1 MLMKKLRFVFLGL
14 MVVALVVGGAVTHA
28 ANISGGYTNAF
39 GTQPSAVDWSTAT
52 IAGGSTTIGSDGQMD
67 DAVQLL
73 AAASIT
79 AQLTADAN
87 NPPGSGA
94 NGFWSSS
101 GFYVQTRPTG
111 NAASLVMCTLVNN
124 LGVEVVGV
132 ALRYD
137 FAMVQVLAE
146 QVQGHRAYYSL
157 SGAAGSWVVIPE
169 FSGASAGT
177 LTANLNVMW
186 PSGGSLYLL
195 WADDNADVSSP
206 DTAMQIDNFSAIATP
221 GVQVP
226 VTITNQPQSQIVGEL
241 QPSSFTV
248 GLAGYFPPT
257 VQWYTND
264 VAIPGATNRTYSI
277 SSTPLAFSG
286 LGFKAIAQNVA
297 SNVTYFATSTV
308 ATLTVNADLVAPVL
322 LGASPAGLTTVVAS
336 FSEPLSLASVTNV
349 ANYSIT
355 NGTSTLI
362 ISNVVLDASLTNLI
376 FTVSPMTPTSNY
388 VLRVNGVKDL
398 AAAGNTVAANSQAFF
413 TAADVAYVDIG
424 SPAVGGIVTSAGN
437 GFNLT
442 AGGTNILGN
451 SDQFS
456 FAYQPIAGDFDFKIR
471 VASLEGADAWSL
483 AGLMARQNLTAN
495 SPFAASLAT
504 PSISGCFFLQRST
517 VGANATFGNSIP
529 ANYPHTWL
537 RLTRVG
543 NVFTAYAGY
552 DGQVWSQ
559 LGTVTIAMP
568 ASIFVGQVACGTS
581 ASGTATAAFRDYGP
595 GAGGSVSANLTRNIE
610 PPGPSTRRTALTITE
625 IMYHQKPR
633 ADLRNI
639 AFIEVFNSAPTF
651 EDISGFSISGD
662 VSYTFPPNTIL
673 GAGQFLVV
681 AAVPSDIVAVY
692 GLSGVHGPYTRALS
706 QSSGI
711 VQLRNRQNAI
721 IVDVEYESTAP
732 WPIEPDGAGHSL
744 SLNRPSYG
752 ELDVRAWGASDE
764 IGGSPGRGEAMGPEP
779 LRNLVI
785 NEFLARTNG
794 LNEDFIELYNYGTSP
809 LNISGA
815 WLSDSPNTNKFRVPD
830 GTTLPARG
838 YAVFYESQLGFGLSS
853 SGEKIFLVNSNQNR
867 VLDLWQFD
875 AQSEKSMGRSPD
887 GSDRI
892 RELTA
897 LTPGASN
904 AAAVIPAVVI
914 NEIMYDPA
922 TDNDD
927 DEFIEIHNR
936 SGGPV
941 DISRWGFTDGIDYTF
956 PSNTVMAAGAHF
968 VVAKNK
974 NRMISRYPGLNLTN
988 LFGSYDGTLKN
999 GGERVA
1005 LARPDIFIST
1015 NNNGNFVTNIGYITV
1030 NELTYGNGGRWGEW
1044 SHGGGSSL
1052 ELRDPDSDNHLAP
1065 NWGDSDETQKSEWT
1079 TVENVNGLLDNGQG
1093 AIDEIQIMLIGRG
1106 EALLDN
1112 VEVYWTNASINLVLN
1127 SGFESGT
1134 TGWFLGGNHIRS
1146 SQENEGE
1153 GPTGTKSLHL
1163 RASSGGDNGAN
1174 RIEHNLSST
1183 LTDGTRATMRAKF
1196 RWLRGNPHV
1205 LMKFH
1210 GNQLEASGILPV
1222 PTNLGSPGEPNSIRV
1237 TNAAPAIVQIA
1248 HAPVVPAAS
1257 QSVVVSAA
1265 INDPDGVSSVTLRY
1279 RVDPAVGYTSVAM
1292 LDNGSGG
1299 DAVAGDGI
1307 YSGTIPGQTSGSLVA
1322 FYVQAT
1328 DGTSVTATF
1337 PNNIPTRECHVRF
1350 GDPGS
1355 LGNLFAYRLWM
1366 TAANINLWTSRER
1379 LSNEPLDGTYVYGNF
1394 RAVYNAGGRYRGSPF
1409 LRPSYNGPTGNRCAY
1424 VWSLPED
1431 EPILNTDELNLDSM
1445 EPADRD
1451 PTILRELTSF
1461 RIAEQLDLSFSYQR
1475 FVHVIV
1481 NGVTDTSRNVPAY
1494 ADTQQPNGDYID
1506 SWFPEENAGDIFK
1519 IDDWFE
1525 FNDTLNGPDREFN
1538 VNARLENFTT
1548 PAGALNTPGRIKKQ
1562 ARYRWSWE
1570 KKVLGGLDDDYSE
1583 LFALVDA
1590 LNSPDPL
1597 YTQQV
1602 EQYVDTE
1609 AWMTEIMVRHLVGD
1623 WDGYGYDRGKNTFAY
1638 KPSNGRWR
1646 LLLWDLDFSLG
1657 CSGGHPP
1664 TQNMFQTEDPTM
1676 SKMLNHPHFR
1686 RIYLR
1691 AMQRAVDGPLN
1702 STNYLP
1708 LLEAR
1713 FRALQQNGVVSI
1725 SPFVG
1730 SGAQGISVPNWIDQ
1744 RRANV
1749 LSQIPAANFAVN
1761 TPSFS
1766 SATNLVTVTGTAPV
1780 GIKTILIN
1788 GVEWPV
1794 TWTSTTAWSVR
1805 LPLATAST
1813 PLNIVGLDLDG
1824 NVVTSTNTIT
1834 ATYTGTTNVSP
1845 VGAVVFNEIL
1855 SNPKV
1860 PDSEYVEL
1868 FNTSSNHTFNLS
1880 GWRING
1886 LSYTFPVGSFIAPRS
1901 FVVLARDRVAFW
1913 TAFGYNVLVLDTYE
1927 GNLQSAGE
1935 TLSLIR
1941 PAASTNETDLF
1952 VDRVRY
1958 EGDQPWPGLS
1968 APGSSFQLVDASQE
1982 NARVGNWYAQTL
1994 PPTYSEEISTPSEV
2008 RDGWRFFSATG
2019 NIGSGEG
2026 GMTNTYRL
2034 LLYLGEPGSAL
2045 IDDLAIVS
2053 GSNAAVGFNYVRNG
2067 DFETPLDTGV
2077 TNSWK
2082 IGTNCYGDTFIASDL
2097 VHAGSG
2103 AFKIVGTNAGGIAN
2117 HPIYTRSIMQVISP
2131 ASVEGAPVT
2140 NTINTMS
2147 FWYWATNSAT
2157 NLYVRIRGS
2166 TALATGPL
2174 SGPTNI
2180 NIFITPSNYV
2190 PPMIVSQGSNSFSPG
2205 VANQF
2210 TTNYPAFQPLWINEL
2225 QAENITG
2232 ILDNNGER
2240 EPWIEL
2246 YNTSTNTVSLDG
2258 LYLTDTYTNYTKWP
2272 FPPGSSI
2279 GPTQFLVIFCDGET
2293 GETSGSEYHTSFRLT
2308 AASGSVA
2315 LSRLYTNAP
2324 QVLDYVNYAGLHSDR
2339 SYGSFPDGQPFDR
2352 QEFIYLT
2359 PGGPNDG
2366 RSASIVV
2373 YINEWMAQNGTA
2385 LADPAD
2391 GQFED
2396 WFELYNPSTNAVD
2409 LAGFF
2414 LTDVLTNKFKFPIT
2428 TNMAHIIPP
2437 LGYLLVWADN
2447 ETGQNLAS
2455 GVPRPDMHVNF
2466 ALSQAGEALGLFAA
2480 DGTQIDA
2487 ITFGSQT
2494 NNISEGRFPDG
2505 AAGIY
2510 YMPISV
2516 SPRAPNYLPGVGNT
2530 PPVLSFIGS
2539 KIVYLGQT
2547 LAFMATA
2554 TDSDVPAQILGFLLD
2569 APVPPGAGIGP
2580 DGSFSWTPSTVGTNS
2595 VTVRVIDNGTP
2606 SLSDTETFTVE
2617 VLAAPSFTSSLRN
2630 GDRIELTWGTRAG
2643 KKYAVDYKN
2652 DLNAAE
2658 WVPLWTNVAVGSTLT
2673 FTNATTNAPQ
2683 QFYRIRTVD

>member
-1 MLMKKLRFVFLGL
+1 MKKLRSFFSG
-14 MVVALVVGGAVTHA
+14 VVWLALLVTLVSVARA
-28 ANISGGYTNAF
+28 ANVGAGGYTNAF
-39 GTQPSAVDWSTAT
+39 NTQPPAADWSQGS
-52 IAGGSTTIGSDGQMD
+52 IAGASADIGTEGAMD
-67 DAVQLL
+67 TAVQNIN
-73 AAASIT
+73 AAAIT
-79 AQLTADAN
+79 AQTVSDAL
-87 NPPGSGA
+87 NPPNSSAAGT
-94 NGFWSSS
+94 WSSS
-101 GFYVQTRPTG
+101 GFYLNTRPTG
-111 NAASLVMCTLVNN
+111 NAATLLMCSLVNT
-124 LGVEVVGV
+124 LGVEAVGV
-132 ALRYD
+132 NIQYD
-137 FAMVQVLAE
+137 HLQAVVAGE
-146 QVQGHRAYYSL
+146 QVPSFQVYYSL
-157 SGAAGSWVVIPE
+157 SGAPGSWVRIP
-169 FSGASAGT
+169 SLSSVAVGTASA
-177 LTANLNVMW
+177 ALNISW
-186 PSGGSLYLL
+186 PNGGNLYLL
-195 WADDNADVSSP
+195 FADDNADPASP
-206 DTAMQIDNFSAIATP
+206 DTAMQIDNFSVTATP
-221 GVQVP
+221 GIQVP
-226 VTITNQPQSQIVGEL
+226 VTVTNQPQNQIVGEL

-248 GLAGYFPPT
+248 GLSGYLPPT
-257 VQWYTND
+257 VQWYTNGI
-264 VAIPGATNRTYSI
+264 AIPGATNRTYSI
-277 SSTPLAFSG
+277 ASTPLAFNG
-286 LGFKAIAQNVA
+286 LNFQAIAQNVA
-297 SNVTYFATSTV
+297 SNVTYYATSAP

-322 LGASPAGLTTVVAS
+322 LGASPAGLSTLVAF
-336 FSEPLSLASVTNV
+336 FSEPLLLSSVTNL

-376 FTVSPMTPTSNY
+376 LTVSPMTPTSNY

-424 SPAVGGIVTSAGN
+424 SPAVGGLVTSAGN

-456 FAYQPIAGDFDFKIR
+456 FAYQPIAGDFDYKVR
-471 VASLEGADAWSL
+471 VASLDGTDPWAL
-483 AGLMARQNLTAN
+483 AGLMARQNLAAN
-495 SPFAASLAT
+495 SPFAAAMAT
-504 PSISGCFFLQRST
+504 PSISGCFMLQRITS
-517 VGANATFGNSIP
+517 GANTTFGNSIP

-568 ASIFVGQVACGTS
+568 ASIFVGHVACGTS
-581 ASGTATAAFRDYGP
+581 SSSGTATAAFRDIGT
-595 GAGGSVSANLTRNIE
+595 GVGGVVSGNLTRTIE
-610 PPGPSTRRTALTITE
+610 PLGPSTRRTALAITE
-625 IMYHQKPR
+625 IMYHPKPR

-639 AFIEVFNSAPTF
+639 SFVEVFNSAPTF
-651 EDISGFSISGD
+651 EDISGFRLTGD
-662 VSYTFPPNTIL
+662 INYTFPAGTIL
-673 GAGQFLVV
+673 GAGQFIVV
-681 AAVPSDIVAVY
+681 AASPLDMVAVY
-692 GLSGVHGPYTRALS
+692 GINGVHGPYSNALS
-706 QSSGI
+706 QSSGA
-711 VQLRNRQNAI
+711 VRLRNRQNAI

-744 SLNRPSYG
+744 TLNRPSYG

-764 IGGSPGRGEAMGPEP
+764 IGGSPGRAEAMGPEP

-815 WLSDSPNTNKFRVPD
+815 WLSDSPNTNKFRIPN

-838 YAVFYESQLGFGLSS
+838 HIVFYESQLGFGLSS
-853 SGEKIFLVNSNQNR
+853 TGEKIFLVNSNQNR
-867 VLDLWQFD
+867 VLDLLQFD

-887 GSDRI
+887 GSERI
-892 RELTA
+892 RELSTV
-897 LTPGASN
+897 TPGTTN
-904 AAAVIPAVVI
+904 APAVIPAVVI

-936 SGGPV
+936 SGSPV
-941 DISRWGFTDGIDYTF
+941 DISRWSFTDGIDYTF
-956 PSNTVMAAGAHF
+956 PSNTVMAAGAHY

-974 NRMISRYPGLNLTN
+974 SRMIARYPGLNLTN

-1005 LARPDIFIST
+1005 LGRPESFIST
-1015 NNNGNFVTNIGYITV
+1015 NGSGGFVTNSGYITI
-1030 NELTYGNGGRWGEW
+1030 NELTYGNGGQWGEW

-1052 ELRDPDSDNHLAP
+1052 ELKDPDSDNHLAP
-1065 NWGDSDETQKSEWT
+1065 NWGDSDETQKSDWV

-1093 AIDEIQIMLIGRG
+1093 AIDEIQIMMIGRG

-1112 VEVYWTNASINLVLN
+1112 VEVYWTNATINLVLN

-1153 GPTGTKSLHL
+1153 GSTGSKSLRL

-1210 GNQLEASGILPV
+1210 GNQLEASGILPI

-1237 TNAAPAIVQIA
+1237 TNAPPAIIQVA

-1257 QSVVVSAA
+1257 QAVVVSAA
-1265 INDPDGVSSVTLRY
+1265 INDPDGLSVVTLRY
-1279 RVDPAVGYTSVAM
+1279 RVDPSATFTSVPM
-1292 LDNGSGG
+1292 LDNGTGG

-1307 YSGTIPGQTSGSLVA
+1307 YSGTIPGQASGALVA
-1322 FYVQAT
+1322 FHVQAT
-1328 DGTSVTATF
+1328 DGTGVLGAF
-1337 PNNIPTRECHVRF
+1337 PNNVPTRECHVRF

-1355 LGNLFAYRLWM
+1355 LGNIFAYRLWM

-1409 LRPSYNGPTGNRCAY
+1409 LRPSYNGPTGTRCAY
-1424 VWSLPED
+1424 VWTLPED

-1445 EPADRD
+1445 EPGDRD
-1451 PTILRELTSF
+1451 STILRELTSF

-1475 FVHVIV
+1475 FVHVIL

-1506 SWFPEENAGDIFK
+1506 SWFPEENTGDIFK

-1525 FNDTLNGPDREFN
+1525 FNDNLAGPDREFN

-1548 PAGALNTPGRIKKQ
+1548 PAGTLSTPGRIKKQ

-1570 KKVLGGLDDDYSE
+1570 KKVLGGLDDDYSS
-1583 LFALVDA
+1583 LFSLVDA
-1590 LNSPDPL
+1590 LNAPDPL

-1638 KPSNGRWR
+1638 KPSNGKWR
-1646 LLLWDLDFSLG
+1646 LLLWDLDFSIG
-1657 CSGGHPP
+1657 CTGGHPP

-1676 SKMLNHPHFR
+1676 AKMLNHPHFR

-1708 LLEAR
+1708 LLQDR
-1713 FRALQQNGVVSI
+1713 FRALQANGVVSV

-1730 SGAQGISVPNWIDQ
+1730 SGAQGISLPNWIDQ

-1749 LSQIPAANFAVN
+1749 LSQIPAATFSVI

-1766 SATNLVTVTGTAPV
+1766 STTNLVTITGNAPV

-1788 GVEWPV
+1788 GVAWPV
-1794 TWTSTTAWSVR
+1794 TWTSTTAWTIR
-1805 LPLATAST
+1805 LPVGAAST
-1813 PLNIVGLDLDG
+1813 QLNVVGLDIDG
-1824 NVVTSTNTIT
+1824 NVVTPTNTIT
-1834 ATYTGTTNVSP
+1834 ATYTGVTNNP
-1845 VGAVVFNEIL
+1845 VGQVVFNEIM
-1855 SNPKV
+1855 SNTKV
-1860 PDSEYVEL
+1860 PNSEYVEL
-1868 FNTSSNHTFNLS
+1868 FNTSSNFTFNLS

-1886 LSYTFPVGSFIAPRS
+1886 LGYTFPAGSFIAPRS

-1913 TAFGYNVLVLDTYE
+1913 TAFGYNVLVLDTYD

-1968 APGSSFQLVDASQE
+1968 APGSSFQLVDALQE
-1982 NARVGNWYAQTL
+1982 NARAGNWYAQTL
-1994 PPTYSEEISTPSEV
+1994 PPTYSEEISTPSET
-2008 RDGWRFFSATG
+2008 RDGWRFFSASG
-2019 NIGSGEG
+2019 SIGSGEA
-2026 GMTNTYRL
+2026 GMANTFRL

-2045 IDDLAIVS
+2045 IDDLSMVA
-2053 GSNAAVGFNYVRNG
+2053 GTNAAVGFNYVRNG

-2082 IGTNCYGDTFIASDL
+2082 IGTNGYGNTFIASDL
-2097 VHAGSG
+2097 VHSGSG
-2103 AFKIVGTNAGGIAN
+2103 SFKIVGTNAAGLAN
-2117 HPIYTRSIMQVISP
+2117 HPIYNRTIMQVISP
-2131 ASVEGAPVT
+2131 ASVEGSPLANST
-2140 NTINTMS
+2140 NTLS

-2157 NLYVRIRGS
+2157 NLYMRIRGS

-2180 NIFITPSNYV
+2180 NVFITPSNYV
-2190 PPMIVSQGSNSFSPG
+2190 PPMIISQGSNSFSPG
-2205 VANQF
+2205 AINQF
-2210 TTNYPAFQPLWINEL
+2210 VTNFPTFQPLWINEL
-2225 QAENITG
+2225 QAENLTG
-2232 ILDNNGER
+2232 ILDNNGEN

-2279 GPTQFLVIFCDGET
+2279 GPTQFLVIFCDGEAN
-2293 GETSGSEYHTSFRLT
+2293 ETAGSQYHTSFRLT
-2308 AASGSVA
+2308 AASGSVV

-2324 QVLDYVNYAGLHSDR
+2324 QVLDYVNYAGVHSDR

-2352 QEFIYLT
+2352 QEFVFLT
-2359 PGGPNDG
+2359 PGGTNDG
-2366 RSASIVV
+2366 RSTPIVV
-2373 YINEWMAQNGTA
+2373 FINEWMAQNGTA

-2396 WFELYNPSTNAVD
+2396 WFELYNPTTNAVN

-2414 LTDVLTNKFKFPIT
+2414 LTDVLTNKFKFQIT

-2437 LGYLLVWADN
+2437 QGYLLVWADN
-2447 ETGQNLAS
+2447 ETGQNLAA

-2487 ITFGSQT
+2487 VTFGSQT
-2494 NNISEGRFPDG
+2494 NNISQGRFPDG

-2516 SPRAPNYLPGVGNT
+2516 SPRASNYLPGTGNT
-2530 PPVLSFIGS
+2530 PPVLTAIGS
-2539 KIVYLGQT
+2539 KIIYLGQT
-2547 LAFMATA
+2547 LEFMATA

-2580 DGSFSWTPSTVGTNS
+2580 DGSFSYTPSAVGTNN
-2595 VTVRVIDNGTP
+2595 VTVRVIDSGSP

-2617 VLAAPSFTSSLRN
+2617 VLAAPNFSNSVRN
-2630 GDRIELTWGTRAG
+2630 GNNLELTWGTRAG
-2643 KKYAVDYKN
+2643 KKYAVDFKN
-2652 DLNAAE
+2652 DLNAAN
-2658 WVPLWTNVAVGSTLT
+2658 WTPLWTNTATGNSLT
-2673 FTNATTNAPQ
+2673 FTNVTTNAPQ
-2683 QFYRIRTVD
+2683 SFFRIRTVD